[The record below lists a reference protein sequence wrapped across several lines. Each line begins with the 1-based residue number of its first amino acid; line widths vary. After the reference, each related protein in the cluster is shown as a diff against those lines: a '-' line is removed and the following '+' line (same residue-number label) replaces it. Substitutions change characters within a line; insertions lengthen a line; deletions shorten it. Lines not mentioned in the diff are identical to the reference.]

1 MRLTDEEIEN
11 GELTEEH
18 FTEAVME
25 LKVRGFCAFENLMPE
40 TWTQQLRDAF
50 LPTLNDFA
58 AENPPN
64 RGPNRYG
71 VLLPFQKP
79 FAEPWVVANPIVM
92 KILRQLLGEQVICTF
107 FTSDNAMPG
116 SYLQHPH
123 SDADPL
129 YPGQDVAVPPF
140 AYMVNVYIVDSTE
153 QNGPVEIWPYGTH
166 LISDPQVYA
175 EHNRFVDIDARRASA
190 LGRFSESIPGQRVV
204 LPAGAVTIRDTRM
217 WHRGTVN
224 ETDQPRP
231 MLGFICNRPWY
242 THAADAHVHIPRADY
257 ESLAPEVQELF
268 KNAVIE

>member
-1 MRLTDEEIEN
+1 MRLTEEEIEN

-40 TWTQQLRDAF
+40 TWVQQLRDAF
-50 LPTLNDFA
+50 LPMLSDFA

-129 YPGQDVAVPPF
+129 YHGQDVAVPPF

-268 KNAVIE
+268 KNAVID